1 MGYLMFVQF
10 PHSGFEHQ
18 LTKDEEEK
26 SLKDWNYGMHK
37 RKFMKCIGS
46 VIDQDLKCRESD
58 LYFWGEWEPTSSAE
72 SLDRTA
78 DGHALPKYLQYPVL
92 ILNSNGK
99 PTTPWHASVKCT
111 QTINSVQT
119 KGKRALCQNTDP
131 YVFSDHFLY
140 SCCRQLRKNKR
151 TKLQDLLSGSI
162 ILFGSS
168 FDTKTDDPLF
178 AVDTVFVVGEARKYY
193 PKTVQQDLHGFV
205 PDEYYT
211 IMGFQKWPKRAPF
224 TCYQGVSY
232 KERPE
237 GPFSFVP
244 CKTELPLEGG
254 KRVGFKRPFIRMS
267 DLEYNGN
274 NLVNPLNTR
283 TFSTHVIASETDAVQ
298 LWEKVKNIILSQG
311 FSLGVQFKHYN
322 SEDLNTLL
330 KEIKPCRK
338 D

>member
-1 MGYLMFVQF
+1 MFVQF

-18 LTKDEEEK
+18 LTKDEEKK

-46 VIDQDLKCRESD
+46 VVDQNLKCRESD
-58 LYFWGEWEPTSSAE
+58 LYFWGEWEPTSCAE
-72 SLDRTA
+72 SLDRMA

-99 PTTPWHASVKCT
+99 PTCPWYASVKCT

-140 SCCRQLRKNKR
+140 SCCRQQRKNKR
-151 TKLQDLLSGSI
+151 TKLQDLLPGSI

-168 FDTKTDDPLF
+168 FDTKTDDPIF
-178 AVDTVFVVGEARKYY
+178 AVDTVFVVGEAREYTPENVK
-193 PKTVQQDLHGFV
+193 QNLHGFV

-232 KERPE
+232 NERPE

-244 CKTELPLEGG
+244 CKTELPIEGG

-283 TFSTHVIASETDAVQ
+283 TFSAHVIASETDAVQ

-311 FSLGVQFKHYN
+311 FSLGVQFKSKILKSPYSY
-322 SEDLNTLL
+322 SEISRFFEEFD
-330 KEIKPCRK
+330 
-338 D
+338 

>member
-58 LYFWGEWEPTSSAE
+58 LYFWGEWEPTSYARV
-72 SLDRTA
+72 LDQTA
-78 DGHALPKYLQYPVL
+78 DGHALPRYLQYPVL
-92 ILNSNGK
+92 ILNSNGR
-99 PTTPWHASVKCT
+99 PTTPWHAKDKCT
-111 QTINSVQT
+111 QVVNCVSTE
-119 KGKRALCQNTDP
+119 GDLCQNTDP

-283 TFSTHVIASETDAVQ
+283 TFSAHVIASETDAVQ

-311 FSLGVQFKHYN
+311 FSLGVQFKSKILKRPYSY
-322 SEDLNTLL
+322 SEISRLFEELD
-330 KEIKPCRK
+330 
-338 D
+338 

>member
-1 MGYLMFVQF
+1 MFVQF

-18 LTKDEEEK
+18 LTKDEEKK

-46 VIDQDLKCRESD
+46 VVDQDLRCRESD
-58 LYFWGEWEPTSSAE
+58 LYFWGEWEPTSYAE
-72 SLDRTA
+72 GLDRTA

-92 ILNSNGK
+92 ILSSNGK
-99 PTTPWHASVKCT
+99 PTSPWYASVKCT

-131 YVFSDHFLY
+131 YVFADHFLY

-151 TKLQDLLSGSI
+151 TKLQELASGSI

-168 FDTKTDDPLF
+168 FDTKTDDPIF
-178 AVDTVFVVGEARKYY
+178 AVDTVFVVGEAREYTPENVK
-193 PKTVQQDLHGFV
+193 QNLHGFV

-232 KERPE
+232 NERPE

-244 CKTELPLEGG
+244 CKTELSIEGG
-254 KRVGFKRPFIRMS
+254 KRVGFKRPFIRTS

-283 TFSTHVIASETDAVQ
+283 TFSAHVIASETDAMQ

-311 FSLGVQFKHYN
+311 FSLGVQFKSKILKSPYSY
-322 SEDLNTLL
+322 SEISRFFEEFD
-330 KEIKPCRK
+330 
-338 D
+338 

>member
-1 MGYLMFVQF
+1 MFVQF

-26 SLKDWNYGMHK
+26 FLKDWNYGMHK

-46 VIDQDLKCRESD
+46 VVDQNLKCRESD
-58 LYFWGEWEPTSSAE
+58 LYFWGEWEPTSCAE
-72 SLDRTA
+72 SLDRMA

-99 PTTPWHASVKCT
+99 PTSPWYASVKCT

-140 SCCRQLRKNKR
+140 SCCRQQRKNKR
-151 TKLQDLLSGSI
+151 TKLQDLLPGSI

-168 FDTKTDDPLF
+168 FDTKTDDPIF
-178 AVDTVFVVGEARKYY
+178 AVDTVFVVGEAREYTPENVK
-193 PKTVQQDLHGFV
+193 QDLHGFV

-244 CKTELPLEGG
+244 CKIELPLEGG

-283 TFSTHVIASETDAVQ
+283 TFSAHVIASETDAVQ

-311 FSLGVQFKHYN
+311 FSLGVQIKHYN